1 MSNTFCV
8 IPWIFQ
14 AVQNNGAIRVCCQ
27 MNISNSRGTLLDS
40 EGKVYNASSGNLDEA
55 RNAELIKNV
64 RSTMLNGNWHPD
76 CLRCKQEEDSGIR
89 SRRNY
94 ENESWNFSYEEAK
107 NVTKNDGSIDVKL
120 TPVKYYDLRFGNLCN
135 LACRMC
141 GPEDSN
147 SWYSD
152 WEMMYGHRWT
162 DTHGE
167 VELTK
172 NSKGEWTTDAYDW
185 HYSEK
190 FWDYME
196 KNLKN
201 IDMVYM
207 AGGEPLMIK
216 RHYDFLKK
224 CIESGFSKNMTLE
237 YNTNLTI
244 LPKKAIEFWKEF
256 KQVRIG
262 ASIDGYGE
270 IFEYQ
275 RHNAKWDIVQNN
287 LKRID
292 DMPENVVAWLACT
305 VTNINVYHI
314 PDFML
319 WKISQNFK
327 KINNNKKNPIITY
340 HVCHKPWYSS
350 IRVLPVDIKQDIEN
364 HYLQKLENFK
374 NLDPSLY
381 ENAKKILS
389 SIIKYMNAKDESDKL
404 SNFVEYTT
412 NLDKIRSQNI
422 LKIIPQYERIFDG
435 N

>member
-14 AVQNNGAIRVCCQ
+14 AVQNNGAVRVCCQ
-27 MNISNSRGTLLDS
+27 MNISSSRGTLLDD
-40 EGKVYNASSGNLDEA
+40 EGNVYNASSGNLDEA
-55 RNAELIKNV
+55 RNAALIKEV
-64 RSTMLNGNWHPD
+64 RTTMLNGNWHPD
-76 CLRCKQEEDSGIR
+76 CLRCKQEEESGIR

-94 ENESWNFSYEEAK
+94 ENESWDFSYEEAK
-107 NVTKNDGSIDVKL
+107 RVTGNDGSVDVKL
-120 TPVKYYDLRFGNLCN
+120 TPVKYYDLRFGNVCN

-152 WEMMYGHRWT
+152 WEIMYGNRWK

-167 VELTK
+167 VELVK
-172 NSKGEWTTDAYDW
+172 NSKGNWTTDAYDW

-190 FWDYME
+190 FWYYIE
-196 KNLKN
+196 NNLKN

-224 CIESGFSKNMTLE
+224 CIDSGYSKKITLE

-244 LPKKAIEFWKEF
+244 LPKKAVDYWKEF

-262 ASIDGYGE
+262 ASIDGFGE
-270 IFEYQ
+270 VFEYQ
-275 RHNAKWDIVQNN
+275 RHNAKWDIVKNN

-292 DMPENVVAWLACT
+292 EMPENVVSWLACT
-305 VTNINVYHI
+305 VTNLNVYHI

-327 KINNNKKNPIITY
+327 KINNNRKNPIITY
-340 HVCHKPWYSS
+340 HMCHKPWYSA
-350 IRVLPVDIKQDIEN
+350 IRVLPTEIKDDIEE
-364 HYLQKLENFK
+364 HYNKKIKEFEIF
-374 NLDPSLY
+374 DPHIY

-389 SIIKYMNAKDESDKL
+389 SIVKYMKSKDESDKL
-404 SNFVEYTT
+404 SNFVEYTLQ
-412 NLDKIRSQNI
+412 LDSIRSQNI
-422 LKIIPQYERIFDG
+422 LKIVPQYERIFNG
-435 N
+435 K